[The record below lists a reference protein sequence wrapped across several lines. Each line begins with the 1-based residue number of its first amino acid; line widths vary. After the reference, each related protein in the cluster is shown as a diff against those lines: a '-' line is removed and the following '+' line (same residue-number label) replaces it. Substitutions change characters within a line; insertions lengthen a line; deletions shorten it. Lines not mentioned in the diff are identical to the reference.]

1 MRELIFQ
8 EIRNKKMSVNDAWAP
23 TIVMQF
29 YNKHCKNMDY
39 SSRIHG
45 YHNPA
50 GDGTSNRPAFYVH
63 ILQSFYPKNPFDCQ
77 HSGRLLPAYFR

>member
-39 SSRIHG
+39 SDLLKQLDKLCKEGVFTKELHLC
-45 YHNPA
+45 
-50 GDGTSNRPAFYVH
+50 GT
-63 ILQSFYPKNPFDCQ
+63 QSFLY
-77 HSGRLLPAYFR
+77 RLTKKGYEVIYRK